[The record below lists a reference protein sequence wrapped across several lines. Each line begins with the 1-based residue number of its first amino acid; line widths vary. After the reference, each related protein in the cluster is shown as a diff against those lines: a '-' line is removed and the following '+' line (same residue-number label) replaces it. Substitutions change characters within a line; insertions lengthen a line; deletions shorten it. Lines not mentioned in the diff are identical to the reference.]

1 MMKKITLAVTVLFFS
16 AMLLLTFLA
25 QPIHNAALPRVTASR
40 VETRA
45 FDDSY
50 IDAEG
55 NTVNMESYKTA
66 VPIDLA
72 EQGIYV
78 VYTAEKNGTER
89 QFVRLVS
96 VQTGRITDDGYAEVV
111 SGLMFNDRIVTEHT
125 GELYD
130 GAEIIL
136 E

>member
-1 MMKKITLAVTVLFFS
+1 MMKKLTLAVTVLFFS

-25 QPIHNAALPRVTASR
+25 QPIHNAALPRVTASK

-45 FDDSY
+45 FDDRY

-66 VPIDLA
+66 VPITLA
-72 EQGIYV
+72 EQRIYT
-78 VYTAEKNGTER
+78 VYTAEKNGTQR
-89 QFVRLVS
+89 QFVRLVDIR
-96 VQTGRITDDGYAEVV
+96 TGRITEDGYVEVM

-130 GAEIIL
+130 GAEVMS

>member
-1 MMKKITLAVTVLFFS
+1 MTKKITLAVTVLFFS

-25 QPIHNAALPRVTASR
+25 EPIHSASLPRVTWSR

-55 NTVNMESYKTA
+55 NTVKMESYKTA
-66 VPIDLA
+66 VPIALI
-72 EQGIYV
+72 EKGIYT

-96 VQTGRITDDGYAEVV
+96 VQTGRTTEDGYAEAL
-111 SGLMFNDRIVTEHT
+111 SGLMFNDRIVIEHT

-130 GAEIIL
+130 GAEVIT

>member
-16 AMLLLTFLA
+16 SMLLLTFLA
-25 QPIHNAALPRVTASR
+25 QPIHNAALPRVTAAR
-40 VETRA
+40 VENRA

-66 VPIDLA
+66 VPLA
-72 EQGIYV
+72 LLEQGIYT

-96 VQTGRITDDGYAEVV
+96 VQTGRTTDDGYAEVL
-111 SGLMFNDRIVTEHT
+111 SGLMFNDLIVTEFT

-130 GAEIIL
+130 GAEVMV

>member
-45 FDDSY
+45 FDDSFT
-50 IDAEG
+50 DADG
-55 NTVNMESYKTA
+55 NTVAIESYKAT
-66 VPIDLA
+66 VPIALL
-72 EQGIYV
+72 EQGVYT

-125 GELYD
+125 GELID
-130 GAEIIL
+130 GAEVIT

>member
-16 AMLLLTFLA
+16 AMLILTFLA

-40 VETRA
+40 VETRT
-45 FDDSY
+45 FDDSFT
-50 IDAEG
+50 DSEG
-55 NTVNMESYKTA
+55 NTVAIESYKTA
-66 VPIDLA
+66 IPITLL
-72 EQGIYV
+72 EQGIYT
-78 VYTAEKNGTER
+78 VYTAEKNGTQR

-96 VQTGRITDDGYAEVV
+96 VQTGRTTEDGYAEVL
-111 SGLMFNDRIVTEHT
+111 SGLMFNDRIVTQYT

-130 GAEIIL
+130 GAEVKT